1 MSPTSISSSVLTHTP
16 NHTHNHAPH
25 SVHTPPH
32 SSHSSHSLQ
41 DHNSHYPEEP
51 SAQGI
56 PLHPGISHHQ
66 VIDLEDNTT
75 AIPIHCVQYLP
86 NQGPHI
92 ASTGGHE
99 TTTRTFLSEQEIR
112 GNQQSRA
119 ESSAFGDDNMSLN
132 DSEHRLRFMDSPVMR
147 STPSS
152 GYQSSYHSSSRQSSS
167 LSRYHHQKAPRQ
179 RHNTEG
185 GHVHPVTALVQ
196 LPTTAGGGYLV
207 LHGLDLADRQRTS
220 SASQLQPPTV
230 VQASN
235 VIQVQP
241 AAMSLTD
248 MQQRT
253 CEMNLPRSREHL
265 RLPLPGEAVH
275 TSRELRTV
283 IPCEVMSPHRR
294 LSDPSPLS
302 GSPREI
308 CNLGRRGEEF
318 SRQNTSG
325 AESNSSEESIN

>member
-1 MSPTSISSSVLTHTP
+1 MSPTSNSSSVFTRT

-41 DHNSHYPEEP
+41 DHTSHYSEEP
-51 SAQGI
+51 SGQGI
-56 PLHPGISHHQ
+56 PLHQGISHHHGQ
-66 VIDLEDNTT
+66 VIDLEEDNTA
-75 AIPIHCVQYLP
+75 AIPLHCVQYLP
-86 NQGPHI
+86 SQGPHV
-92 ASTGGHE
+92 ASTAGHE

-119 ESSAFGDDNMSLN
+119 ESSAFGDDNISLN
-132 DSEHRLRFMDSPVMR
+132 DSEHRLRFMDSPAMR

-152 GYQSSYHSSSRQSSS
+152 GYHSSSRQSSS
-167 LSRYHHQKAPRQ
+167 LSRYHHHQKAPRQ

-241 AAMSLTD
+241 AAMSLAD
-248 MQQRT
+248 MQQRA

-265 RLPLPGEAVH
+265 KLPLPGGAVH

-283 IPCEVMSPHRR
+283 VPCEVMSPHRR

-302 GSPREI
+302 GSPREF
-308 CNLGRRGEEF
+308 CNLGGRGEEF